1 MSIASEITRLQGLK
15 SRIRTKLMSLGLVNS
30 STASLSDC
38 TTAVEGITGTQAI
51 TDASTQY
58 NVAGKQYAQVSS
70 NTLVPSNIVSGVNIL
85 GVVGTAAVNPP
96 SANLQAGA
104 VYYGGANAP
113 ASLYPSS
120 GYDGFSH
127 VTVELT
133 DANRML
139 TAGNVRSGVTIM
151 GVTGT
156 YETTTEAKAPTLAEL
171 KTAGVTDHSVTI
183 TPSTS
188 GRHLSQV
195 TVPRI
200 TSDIDSNIVA
210 SNIKSGVSILGVSGT
225 YKGSLGYG
233 NPSVTLNS
241 IRNLSF
247 PVEFSNGNQIVYFAV
262 EHDTGQSLYAGEVLY
277 VRGHRIADNMFSY
290 GAMYLGTNSSQVV
303 IGTCSI
309 SVSNGVCS
317 VSLPSGSDYT
327 FVLTHSYFCRYC
339 YIP

>member
-1 MSIASEITRLQGLK
+1 MTIASEITRLQGLK
-15 SRIRTKLMSLGLVNS
+15 SRIRTKLISLGLVNS
-30 STASLSDC
+30 STATLSDC

-156 YETTTEAKAPTLAEL
+156 YETTTEAKAPTLSEL

-195 TVPRI
+195 TIPRI
-200 TSDIDSNIVA
+200 TNDIDSNIVA
-210 SNIKSGVSILGVSGT
+210 GNIKKDVTILGVTGTYRGSMFTQSSTYGSWEQSYYSQSISIDVISGFDVLIVQLNPSDTQQSVTGTVLSLRYDGSGT
-225 YKGSLGYG
+225 FIEGSY
-233 NPSVTLNS
+233 
-241 IRNLSF
+241 LSTGGL
-247 PVEFSNGNQIVYFAV
+247 FSKLTSAPLTFNTSTNITINCSTAQF
-262 EHDTGQSLYAGEVLY
+262 HGQY
-277 VRGHRIADNMFSY
+277 RILAIKS
-290 GAMYLGTNSSQVV
+290 T
-303 IGTCSI
+303 
-309 SVSNGVCS
+309 
-317 VSLPSGSDYT
+317 
-327 FVLTHSYFCRYC
+327 
-339 YIP
+339 